1 MNTFPVT
8 CAPHTCL
15 PSPSVSLSLSLPS
28 PPPLCVPVRVL
39 MFVRLFGFVVMLIK
53 SIIAQLCRRQ
63 RCACGQQVLC
73 RDPSSKLPG
82 LTSAHAAL
90 GSLVSGVRCLL
101 LPSARSE
108 DLNSPTTACVFVC
121 NLDFNWKHTHMH

>member
-1 MNTFPVT
+1 MRMWPASAF
-8 CAPHTCL
+8 
-15 PSPSVSLSLSLPS
+15 
-28 PPPLCVPVRVL
+28 
-39 MFVRLFGFVVMLIK
+39 
-53 SIIAQLCRRQ
+53 
-63 RCACGQQVLC
+63 
-73 RDPSSKLPG
+73 RDPSPKLPG

-121 NLDFNWKHTHMH
+121 NLDFNWKHTHRHTRTLGLSLSLSLALSRVVSLRSLRTDLGREFNLPAP